1 MTDGAVAF
9 GAAVSAAYLLGSV
22 PTAYLLVRSIRG
34 VDIRTLGSGNV
45 GATNA
50 GRALGRWGFVSTL
63 LGDIAKGAVAIL
75 LAQRIAP
82 DGAAVWAAV
91 PSVIVGHVW
100 PITLRFRGGKG
111 VGPGIG
117 ALLVADP
124 VLLAIGVA
132 VFVALFGTSRR
143 YQLSGLS
150 SIVVLPF
157 VAMALRSSRVE
168 LLGVALTVGLVL
180 VAHQDD
186 LREGFAARTR
196 R

>member
-91 PSVIVGHVW
+91 PS
-100 PITLRFRGGKG
+100 
-111 VGPGIG
+111 
-117 ALLVADP
+117 
-124 VLLAIGVA
+124 
-132 VFVALFGTSRR
+132 FVALFGTSRR